1 MSSADSRE
9 HRRTS
14 VRRTPHPPL
23 RGRFSPHARGETGK
37 LAGPLC
43 RTAQLPRKITA
54 MTNPHAS
61 RGTMTTISGDY
72 RSSSSSRSAS
82 RSPPPERSG
91 ADSVEFGQVFANL
104 SAHDVVVVDMEFLF
118 GVQDEDPS
126 DAQGE
131 DPLPGAAVVPPA
143 PPPPPPV
150 ATFIPPPPPAPVVV
164 PVVVPVAGPPPPPPA
179 PAAAA
184 GPPPPA
190 PAAAAGP
197 PPPAPVVVPVVV
209 PGPPPPAHVPPI
221 AGGLFLGPPNWTR
234 AGIGWTCMISGT
246 VGLTIGSVIAVG
258 AFGSTEAFGFA
269 WPITAGILALLLAG
283 VLLGLQYCRAPAPVP
298 APPPHVPQ
306 AR

>member
-1 MSSADSRE
+1 M
-9 HRRTS
+9 
-14 VRRTPHPPL
+14 
-23 RGRFSPHARGETGK
+23 
-37 LAGPLC
+37 
-43 RTAQLPRKITA
+43 TA
-54 MTNPHAS
+54 
-61 RGTMTTISGDY
+61 ISGDY
-72 RSSSSSRSAS
+72 TSSSLSRSAS

-91 ADSVEFGQVFANL
+91 ADSEEFGQIFANL

-118 GVQDEDPS
+118 GVQDKDPS

-131 DPLPGAAVVPPA
+131 DLVPGAVVVPPA

-150 ATFIPPPPPAPVVV
+150 AAFIPPPPPPPVAVVV
-164 PVVVPVAGPPPPPPA
+164 VVAGPPPPPPPPVAAVVPGPPPPPPPPPPVAAVVPVAGPPPPPPA
-179 PAAAA
+179 PV
-184 GPPPPA
+184 PIVLPA
-190 PAAAAGP
+190 
-197 PPPAPVVVPVVV
+197 V
-209 PGPPPPAHVPPI
+209 PI

>member
-1 MSSADSRE
+1 MRHVGAVPPGRVGASDGL
-9 HRRTS
+9 
-14 VRRTPHPPL
+14 TPHPPL
-23 RGRFSPHARGETGK
+23 RGTFSPHARGEKGK

-72 RSSSSSRSAS
+72 TSSSSASSRSAS
-82 RSPPPERSG
+82 RSPAPERSG
-91 ADSVEFGQVFANL
+91 PDSEEFGQVFANL
-104 SAHDVVVVDMEFLF
+104 SAHDDVVVDLEFLF
-118 GVQDEDPS
+118 GLQDKDPS

-150 ATFIPPPPPAPVVV
+150 AAFIPLPPPPPVVVAGPPPPPPPPVVV
-164 PVVVPVAGPPPPPPA
+164 VVAGPPPPVPVPVAGPPPPPP
-179 PAAAA
+179 
-184 GPPPPA
+184 
-190 PAAAAGP
+190 
-197 PPPAPVVVPVVV
+197 
-209 PGPPPPAHVPPI
+209 VPPI

-234 AGIGWTCMISGT
+234 AVIGWTCMISGT
-246 VGLTIGSVIAVG
+246 VALTIGSEIAVG
-258 AFGSTEAFGFA
+258 TFGSAQTVSFA
-269 WPITAGILALLLAG
+269 IPITAGILALLYAG

>member
-1 MSSADSRE
+1 
-9 HRRTS
+9 
-14 VRRTPHPPL
+14 
-23 RGRFSPHARGETGK
+23 
-37 LAGPLC
+37 
-43 RTAQLPRKITA
+43 
-54 MTNPHAS
+54 
-61 RGTMTTISGDY
+61 MTTISGDY

-179 PAAAA
+179 P
-184 GPPPPA
+184 
-190 PAAAAGP
+190 
-197 PPPAPVVVPVVV
+197 
-209 PGPPPPAHVPPI
+209 VPPI